1 MALNKEII
9 QENGIQANYH
19 KISRISL
26 AVDEQGIT
34 SLFIIVDSFLNKE
47 YREKNLPIASD
58 SYNLTLTSG
67 EDASIGIRSLG
78 YQKLKELDNFIG
90 SEDC

>member
-19 KISRISL
+19 KISRIAL
-26 AVDEQGIT
+26 TIDEQGIAN
-34 SLFIIVDSFLNKE
+34 LLIVVDSFLNKE
-47 YREKNLPIASD
+47 YREKNRPIFSD
-58 SYNLTLTSG
+58 CYSLTLASG